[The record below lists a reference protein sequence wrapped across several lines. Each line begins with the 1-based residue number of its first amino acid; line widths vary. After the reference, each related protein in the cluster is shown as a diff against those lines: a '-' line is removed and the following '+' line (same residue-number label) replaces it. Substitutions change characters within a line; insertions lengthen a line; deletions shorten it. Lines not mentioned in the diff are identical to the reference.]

1 MVEYKAKE
9 VTRAYRMGHNSTDIE
24 NSRKAYF
31 NIDYRTKRKK
41 SRVIS
46 KLSAT
51 IKFYLI
57 EIGWSELE
65 TYALINPG
73 IVYLNQE
80 ASKGFKMN
88 VKEYSSRHMRLEL
101 IRAWG
106 KRCMR
111 HYYGKK
117 RKRDAHD
124 FAKRKRMVRLLIGN
138 LDICYMS
145 V

>member
-1 MVEYKAKE
+1 
-9 VTRAYRMGHNSTDIE
+9 MGHNSTDIE

-31 NIDYRTKRKK
+31 NIDFRTKRKK

-46 KLSAT
+46 KLCAT
-51 IKFYLI
+51 TFYLI

-65 TYALINPG
+65 TYALINPE

-80 ASKGFKMN
+80 ASKGAKMN
-88 VKEYSSRHMRLEL
+88 VKKYSSRYLRLEL
-101 IRAWG
+101 IRTWG

-124 FAKRKRMVRLLIGN
+124 FAKRKRMVPIYL
-138 LDICYMS
+138 
-145 V
+145 